1 MSFSGRP
8 DWRMPMQVGERIA
21 FAAYERPGAFQLPP
35 VLLAAHGAGSEPP
48 MRLDIFQQDRGSA
61 GLERFSILSIAF
73 AAEFGLDE
81 ARRAVFDAGQ
91 NLALSALPN
100 EGGWLRLSAVE
111 ALDLPPSLGE
121 LLPLDSASLGSTG
134 LAVRLDSA
142 ATDLFVAALQR
153 GLLAVGGQAWLRV
166 RGVADRLPLTVNFDP
181 AALLAAVRTLGGG
194 TTTLDLALLRQRLIE
209 APQSMGLGLAASSGD
224 LLKEPL
230 ADALIDRLVVRYANL
245 LPSPADAATGVRVV
259 FDAAAMATGS
269 VRWNLSEPVLAP
281 RLFAVEADP
290 LGPLRTLPAASLHD
304 TVVRRHD
311 VRSLSSGWRAITV
324 RPNLPER
331 RIGIVQAQVDVQVP
345 AKPPARMFTIK
356 ASARLA
362 AADRPTTL
370 DLRLSPKEELNYA
383 WQATA
388 LLLSDGRAETIKG
401 PLRTSSREHLL
412 VAPDDFGLRFVP
424 VEAEPVFVEQ
434 ADIEVECKGLRKGK
448 PWSARANLDRGSA
461 SFAFAIPADVEQA
474 TIRAN
479 ARARSD
485 GTQRAMAPVDAEAL
499 RLDAFS
505 FEGSGSRELA
515 LHCEFDDDAPQRVI
529 EIAPEDAVDQPARRR
544 QVRFTRSAPQAQWT
558 WLSLS
563 PFRSGYRWRWSAQ
576 SPWSEV
582 LQPDTPLQLHSSDAP
597 RTTIGERT

>member
-35 VLLAAHGAGSEPP
+35 VLLAAHSGGDEPP
-48 MRLDIFQQDRGSA
+48 LRLDIFQQDRGQA

-73 AAEFGLDE
+73 AAEFGLE
-81 ARRAVFDAGQ
+81 QARRAVFDAGQ
-91 NLALSALPN
+91 TLALSALPN

-121 LLPLDSASLGSTG
+121 LLPLDSASLGSMG

-153 GLLAVGGQAWLRV
+153 GLLAVNGQAWLRV
-166 RGVADRLPLTVNFDP
+166 RGVADRLPLTLDFDP
-181 AALLAAVRTLGGG
+181 AALLAAVRTLGDGAAS
-194 TTTLDLALLRQRLIE
+194 LDLAVLRRRLID

-230 ADALIDRLVVRYANL
+230 ADALIDRIVTRYATL
-245 LPSPADAATGVRVV
+245 MPSPADAATGVRVV
-259 FDAAAMATGS
+259 FDAAAMTRGS

-290 LGPLRTLPAASLHD
+290 LGPLRTLPASLYD

-311 VRSLSSGWRAITV
+311 VRGLSSGWRALTV

-401 PLRTSSREHLL
+401 PLRHSNREHLL
-412 VAPDDFGLRFVP
+412 VAADDFGLRFVP

-434 ADIEVECKGLRKGK
+434 ADIEVECQGLRKGR
-448 PWSARANLDRGSA
+448 PWSARASLDRTSA
-461 SFAFAIPADVEQA
+461 SFAFAIPADVERA
-474 TIRAN
+474 TIRAA

-485 GTQRAMAPVDAEAL
+485 GARRAMAPVEAEPL

-529 EIAPEDAVDQPARRR
+529 EIAPEDAIDQPARRR

-576 SPWSEV
+576 APWSEV